1 MDKEY
6 IHYVNESENYAEI
19 EAQNREL
26 EQYERLCRCHN
37 CMDKSETTLVEGKLS
52 CDNCLDKE
60 GEHIQFLLSEI
71 EVISE
76 SMTSEEKD
84 DLIAL
89 YGKEHPELTCYEIM
103 IQTPVTVSFFMLKIN
118 LLNQR

>member
-26 EQYERLCRCHN
+26 EQYEELCRCHN
-37 CMDKSETTLVEGKLS
+37 CMDKSETTLVEGKPF
-52 CDNCLDKE
+52 CDDCLDKD
-60 GEHIQFLLSEI
+60 GEHIQFLLEEI

-76 SMTSEEKD
+76 AMTSEEKD
-84 DLIAL
+84 NLIAL
-89 YGKEHPELTCYEIM
+89 YGKEHPELTYD
-103 IQTPVTVSFFMLKIN
+103 TK
-118 LLNQR
+118 